1 MGETERYADYKRKK
15 LSFGDD
21 KNALVVLVGLNAV
34 IFVLIWMIQLLFVM
48 FQPNAENQQPMIAN
62 WFRLSANVQ
71 DLVHQPWTILSF
83 MFTHSGFLFTVIN
96 MLWLWT
102 FGYIFQ
108 QLVGNNRVI
117 PLYLYGGFAG
127 AAGFMI
133 TCYAVPSLRPLI
145 DQTYLDGAN
154 ASTMAIA
161 VAVTVL
167 SPDYKFFPRL
177 NGGIPIW
184 ILTLAYVV
192 IDIAGAA
199 GRNPAYQVA
208 HLSGGF
214 IGLLFV
220 LSLRRGV
227 DWSGWMN
234 KLYTVITELFEP
246 ARSSSKQK
254 LKEKVFY
261 KTGKQKPFSR
271 KPKITQDR
279 VDEILDKI
287 SQKGY
292 QSLTDDEKDILKRAG
307 ESNDLTT

>member
-1 MGETERYADYKRKK
+1 MGETERYADYRRKK

-21 KNALVVLVGLNAV
+21 KNALVVLVGLNAI

-48 FQPNAENQQPMIAN
+48 FQPNAENLQPNIAN
-62 WFRLSANVQ
+62 WFRLSANIQ
-71 DLVHQPWTILSF
+71 DLAHQPWTILSF

-96 MLWLWT
+96 MIWLWT
-102 FGYIFQ
+102 FGQIFQ
-108 QLVGNNRVI
+108 QLVGNNKII
-117 PLYLYGGFAG
+117 PLYLYGGLAG
-127 AAGFMI
+127 AAGFFI
-133 TCYAVPSLRPLI
+133 SCYAFPSQRLLI
-145 DQTYLDGAN
+145 DQTFLDGAN

-184 ILTLAYVV
+184 VLTLVYAI
-192 IDIAGAA
+192 IDLASVA
-199 GRNPAYQVA
+199 GRHPSYQIA
-208 HLSGGF
+208 HLSGALIGF
-214 IGLLFV
+214 LFV
-220 LSLRRGV
+220 FSLRRGM
-227 DWSGWMN
+227 DWSNWMN
-234 KLYTVITELFEP
+234 RLYTGITDLFDP
-246 ARSSSKQK
+246 RKSSPKDK
-254 LKEKVFY
+254 LREKVFY

-271 KPKITQDR
+271 KPRITQDR

-292 QSLTDDEKDILKRAG
+292 QSLNDDEKDILKRAG